1 MSYNA
6 TENSASRR
14 IATLLDEGSFVEI
27 GGAVTARST
36 TFNLQEK
43 AAPSDGV
50 ITGYGVIDGNLVYV
64 YSQDADVLGGALG
77 EMHAKKIARIY
88 DMAMKMGAPVIGLI
102 DCAGLRLQ
110 EATDA
115 LEAFGSLYH
124 KQALASGVIPQ
135 VTAIFGM
142 CGGGLAV
149 VPALSDFAF
158 MEATK
163 AKMFINSPNA
173 IEGNRIEK
181 CDTSAAKFQS
191 EETGCVDY
199 AGTEDE
205 ILAQIRELVSML
217 PLNNE
222 GDVYTEECED
232 DLNRACASMDVMKG
246 DARYLLSE
254 ISDGHAFFETK
265 ADYAKNMVTGFIKLN
280 GMTVGAVAN
289 CTEIHDEEGKTAETF
304 EAALTVKGCEKASE
318 FIRFCD
324 AFEIPVLS
332 ITNVTGFKACMCAE
346 KGLAKAL
353 AHMTSAF
360 ASATCPKVNLIAG
373 DAFGSAYVTMNSK
386 SIGADL
392 VYAWPETKI
401 GMMDAELAAKIMYA
415 DASADVLAE
424 KAKEYEKLQS
434 NVVTA
439 ARRGYVDLIIE
450 PADTRKYLVAAFEML
465 YTKCVCTPD
474 KKHGTK

>member
-1 MSYNA
+1 MSNA
-6 TENSASRR
+6 TQSLAGTR
-14 IATLLDEGSFVEI
+14 ITSLLDANSFVEI
-27 GGAVTARST
+27 GQSVTARNT
-36 TFNLQEK
+36 DFNMTEK
-43 AAPSDGV
+43 KAPSDGV

-64 YSQDADVLGGALG
+64 YSQDVSVLNGTVG
-77 EMHAKKIARIY
+77 EMHAKKITRLY
-88 DMAMKMGAPVIGLI
+88 DMAMKTGAPVIGLI

-115 LEAFGSLYH
+115 LEAFGEIYM
-124 KQALASGVIPQ
+124 KQTLASGLIPQ
-135 VTAIFGM
+135 ITGIFGT
-142 CGGGLAV
+142 CGGGMAL
-149 VPALSDFAF
+149 VPALTDFTF
-158 MEATK
+158 VEEKKGKLFVNT
-163 AKMFINSPNA
+163 PNA
-173 IEGNRIEK
+173 LEGNHVSK
-181 CDTSAAKFQS
+181 CDTSSARFQS

-205 ILAQIRELVSML
+205 ILTQIRELVSML